1 MIKIKA
7 ESNGNKIDAELYEN
21 ETERKDMEFV
31 SGYDV
36 IKNIANTVSKILI
49 KKKRGREMKTF
60 SQIEQE
66 NIKYTEDG
74 VDIVY
79 IEEPEFSETINA
91 IMDSISFGDLFDKQ
105 EPHEGSDTFGF
116 RGVQYIRK

>member
-1 MIKIKA
+1 
-7 ESNGNKIDAELYEN
+7 
-21 ETERKDMEFV
+21 
-31 SGYDV
+31 
-36 IKNIANTVSKILI
+36 
-49 KKKRGREMKTF
+49 MKTF

-105 EPHEGSDTFGF
+105 EPYEGSDTFGF